1 METIMTP
8 AQQHEYDHIMLLSK
22 ILVTVIVVYFL
33 VPFLYNIYKTKF
45 ARKPKAEIKELV
57 LNNLN
62 YEIFNSSKLHCRLA
76 DVTNIRNGDKQSKYF
91 ITLIIET
98 DYCDKYEIDTY
109 VIIKASVMM
118 DIPYI
123 LKQMYNKVKEIP
135 TKERC
140 IG

>member
-1 METIMTP
+1 MTP

-22 ILVTVIVVYFL
+22 ILITVIVVYFL

-45 ARKPKAEIKELV
+45 ARKPKTEIKELV
-57 LNNLN
+57 ISNLN
-62 YEIFNSSKLHCRLA
+62 YEIFNSSKLHCRLV
-76 DVTNIRNGDKQSKYF
+76 DVTNIRNGDKQGKYF

-123 LKQMYNKVKEIP
+123 LKQMYDKVKEIP
-135 TKERC
+135 TIERC